1 MFVLLML
8 FLFKYIDD
16 LIGKGFDWYVI
27 LQLLMYASATNV
39 AMALPLAV
47 LLSSIMTF
55 GSLGENYELVAIK
68 SAGISLRKAMFP
80 LLIVI
85 SMLSVAAFLFSDY
98 MLPVANLKMGSLLWD
113 VRNQK
118 AAFLINEGVFNS
130 SIPGYSI
137 RVEKKDA
144 DGQTLHGI
152 VIYDRMNTN
161 GNVNVVMAKEGKMF
175 KTADNSYLIL
185 KLKDGIRYEESSGD
199 EAYNPRQRFIR
210 SKFKETE
217 QKFDLSGFKMQ
228 RTDENLF
235 KSNYAM
241 MNMRQL
247 SYSKDSVL
255 NQADSTR
262 KSAFQQLRF
271 RYKIFNLNLKPQ
283 DLVPQKSLK
292 SRDFIKMLSAPN
304 REQLYR
310 MAGDD
315 VRSAREGISYIVSSE
330 DGFDKQIRNFIVEY
344 NRKITLA
351 FSCLVLFFIGAPLGA
366 IIRKGGL
373 GLPVV
378 MSVIFFLFYHII
390 STIGEKYAKEG
401 DLSPILGMW
410 MAIIILTP
418 LGVFLTYKA
427 SVDSVLFDA
436 NLYKQWLLR
445 LFKRNKDA

>member
-1 MFVLLML
+1 
-8 FLFKYIDD
+8 
-16 LIGKGFDWYVI
+16 
-27 LQLLMYASATNV
+27 
-39 AMALPLAV
+39 
-47 LLSSIMTF
+47 MTF

-262 KSAFQQLRF
+262 KSAFQQLRS

-283 DLVPQKSLK
+283 DLVPQKNLK
-292 SRDFIKMLSAPN
+292 SRDLIKVLSAQN
-304 REQLYR
+304 QEQLYR

-315 VRSAREGISYIVSSE
+315 VRSAREGMSYIVNSE

-351 FSCLVLFFIGAPLGA
+351 VSCLVLFFIGAPLGA

-410 MAIIILTP
+410 MSIIILTP
-418 LGVFLTYKA
+418 LGIFLTYKA

-436 NLYKQWLLR
+436 NLYKQWFVR
-445 LFKRNKDA
+445 LFKRSKDA